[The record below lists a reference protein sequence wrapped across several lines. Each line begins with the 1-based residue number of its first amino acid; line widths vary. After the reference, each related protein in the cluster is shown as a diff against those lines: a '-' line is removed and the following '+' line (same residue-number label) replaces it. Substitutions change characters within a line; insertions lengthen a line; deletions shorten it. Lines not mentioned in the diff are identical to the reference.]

1 MLTIR
6 KSGFKGIG
14 NAYTG
19 SSQALSKAWP
29 APLTGFMWDKLET
42 K

>member
-19 SSQALSKAWP
+19 SSQALSNGMAG
-29 APLTGFMWDKLET
+29 AAYRVYVG
-42 K
+42 